1 MDRKIAGFSIIELLI
16 VIAIISI
23 LMAVGISQYTKYK
36 ADRELMRQA
45 NMLMDEINW
54 IKSQSISKEPHGI
67 VITVSNYTLFKD
79 LDGDCNYSAGEE
91 IKDENGNPKV
101 YNFESGITSSTTQTI
116 VFDRK
121 GYPRDTNCG
130 LGQMSITL
138 SNNLGH
144 KKLICISRYGRIKI
158 EADTCPNE

>member
-1 MDRKIAGFSIIELLI
+1 MDRKIAGFSIMELLI

-54 IKSQSISKEPHGI
+54 IKSQAIAKEPHGI
-67 VITVSNYTLFKD
+67 MITVSNYTLFKD
-79 LDGDCNYSAGEE
+79 LDGNCNYSTGDE
-91 IKDENGNPKV
+91 IV
-101 YNFESGITSSTTQTI
+101 RAINFIDVITSSTTQTI

-121 GYPRDTNCG
+121 GYPRGSQCA
-130 LGQMSITL
+130 LGTVEGTITL
-138 SNNLGH
+138 KNTNNNI
-144 KKLICISRYGRIKI
+144 KNIKISRYGRTRI
-158 EADTCPNE
+158 E

>member
-1 MDRKIAGFSIIELLI
+1 
-16 VIAIISI
+16 
-23 LMAVGISQYTKYK
+23 MAVGISQYTKYK

-79 LDGDCNYSAGEE
+79 LDGDCNYSTGDE
-91 IKDENGNPKV
+91 IV
-101 YNFESGITSSTTQTI
+101 RAINFIDGITSSTTQTI

-121 GYPRDTNCG
+121 GYPRNANCG

-158 EADTCPNE
+158 EADTCTNE

>member
-54 IKSQSISKEPHGI
+54 IKSQSIAKEPHGI

-79 LDGDCNYSAGEE
+79 LDGDCNYSTGDE
-91 IKDENGNPKV
+91 IV
-101 YNFESGITSSTTQTI
+101 RAINFIDGITSSTTQTI

-121 GYPRDTNCG
+121 GYPRGSQCA
-130 LGQMSITL
+130 LGTVEGTITL
-138 SNNLGH
+138 KNTNNNT
-144 KKLICISRYGRIKI
+144 KNIKISRYGRTRI
-158 EADTCPNE
+158 E